1 MLEKKGDGKNC
12 ELKSAQYLIETLPAL
27 DGKIITSD
35 PLHNQRETARVIVE
49 KGGDYLQ
56 QVKEN
61 QKTLYKQI
69 QKQFAGVAPV
79 YDPPEKGHGRIEQR
93 AIGVL
98 NTCAMKSS
106 FPYARSVLAV
116 WSRRRVKDQTTESL
130 RYYISSLDASG
141 RSASRWHEL
150 IRGHWGGV
158 ENRNHWRKDAVWLE
172 DRTRSRNAKLVGNL
186 ALLRN
191 ALLKIYAD
199 HCEHYESLPAF
210 TESLRADPTV
220 AFHLITRPLRL

>member
-1 MLEKKGDGKNC
+1 LLEKKGDGKNC
-12 ELKSAQYLIETLPAL
+12 ELKSAQQLIESLSAL

-35 PLHNQRETARVIVE
+35 PLHNQRETARAIVE
-49 KGGDYLQ
+49 KGGEYLQ

-61 QKTLYKQI
+61 QKALCQKI
-69 QKQFAGVAPV
+69 QKQFAGI
-79 YDPPEKGHGRIEQR
+79 DPEYGLPEKGHGRIEPR
-93 AIGVL
+93 ALRVL
-98 NTCAMKSS
+98 STNAMKTS
-106 FPYARSVLAV
+106 FPYARSVLAA
-116 WSRRRVKDQTTESL
+116 WSRREVKDQTTESV
-130 RYYISSLDASG
+130 RCYVSSLDADR
-141 RSASRWHEL
+141 RSSTRWQQL

-199 HCEHYESLPAF
+199 HREHYNSLPAF
-210 TESLRADPTV
+210 TENLRADPAA
-220 AFHLITRPLRL
+220 AFRLITRPLRL

>member
-1 MLEKKGDGKNC
+1 
-12 ELKSAQYLIETLPAL
+12 L

-49 KGGDYLQ
+49 KGGEYLQ

-61 QKTLYKQI
+61 QKVLCKKL
-69 QKQFAGVAPV
+69 QKRFAGIHPV
-79 YDPPEKGHGRIEQR
+79 YGSPEKGHGRIEQR
-93 AIGVL
+93 ATAVL
-98 NTCAMKSS
+98 STDAMKSS

-116 WSRRRVKDQTTESL
+116 WSRRGVKDQTTESI
-130 RYYISSLDASG
+130 RYYISSLDAG
-141 RSASRWHEL
+141 NRSPDRWHEL

-172 DRTRSRNAKLVGNL
+172 DGTRSRNAHLVGNL

-191 ALLKIYAD
+191 ALLKIYAA
-199 HCEHYESLPAF
+199 HREHYGSLPSF
-210 TESLRADPTV
+210 TESLRADPAA
-220 AFHLITRPLRL
+220 AFRLITRPLRL